1 MGKNVADCAALLE
14 VISGHDPKDS
24 TSLDRTDLTF
34 SRSVEEKKLLGM
46 KFGVPKE
53 FLARGL
59 DPEVKESFMN
69 TLKTLTEQGAIVEFF
84 SVETMEYMIPA
95 YYIIASAEASSNLE
109 RFDGVK
115 YGYRAAEYEGLHDM
129 YKKTRT
135 EGFGEEVK
143 RRIMLGSFV
152 LSSGYYDAYYLKAL
166 RTKALIKQEFD
177 QAFEKYD
184 VILAPAAPYTA
195 PKIGESLKDP
205 LAMYLGDIYTVAV
218 NLCGLPGITVPCGQ
232 DKAGMPIGIQMIGD
246 CFGEHKILR
255 AAAAYEAV
263 RGAFPAPAKGGKK
276 A

>member
-1 MGKNVADCAALLE
+1 
-14 VISGHDPKDS
+14 
-24 TSLDRTDLTF
+24 
-34 SRSVEEKKLLGM
+34 
-46 KFGVPKE
+46 
-53 FLARGL
+53 
-59 DPEVKESFMN
+59 
-69 TLKTLTEQGAIVEFF
+69 
-84 SVETMEYMIPA
+84 MIPA

-166 RTKALIKQEFD
+166 KTKALIKQEFD
-177 QAFEKYD
+177 RAFEKYD

-218 NLCGLPGITVPCGQ
+218 NLCGLPGITVPCGM
-232 DKAGMPIGIQMIGD
+232 DKGGMPIGIQMIGN
-246 CFGEHKILR
+246 CFGEHKILQ
-255 AAAAYEAV
+255 AAAAYEAE
-263 RGAFPAPAKGGKK
+263 RGAFPVPKKGGQE